1 MISGCLRASD
11 SGSAAPKM
19 ELGSRSGGVHSR
31 GKGFSHCLRSWQ
43 NFGPLEQQELNTK
56 LRETPCPDLV
66 GGLRE
71 KTIEGKT
78 LHFCCS
84 QFVPFKVSLGPREV
98 KNFSQASDSA
108 VGVSIRSF
116 DRCLLKFTL

>member
-19 ELGSRSGGVHSR
+19 ELGSRSGGVQSR

-71 KTIEGKT
+71 KKIEEKT

-84 QFVPFKVSLGPREV
+84 QICPLQGVTWSSRSQEFQPGQRLSSFLGFH
-98 KNFSQASDSA
+98 K
-108 VGVSIRSF
+108 
-116 DRCLLKFTL
+116 KF